1 MDAALKQMSLK
12 GSTALMDYP
21 IHRVGELLFHCVAHS
36 ADFLPHPSSR
46 KAEHHYH
53 CCGLWKERSPPTSC
67 GGGRISF
74 SEPCDINELQRA
86 FAGKLSYLKIMSIPH
101 KVGHPIHTHRSC
113 AVNKTQPC

>member
-1 MDAALKQMSLK
+1 MSLK

-21 IHRVGELLFHCVAHS
+21 IDRAGELLFHCIALSADVVHI

-53 CCGLWKERSPPTSC
+53 CCGLWKESSPPTSC
-67 GGGRISF
+67 GGGRIRS

-86 FAGKLSYLKIMSIPH
+86 FAGKLSYLKVMSIPH
-101 KVGHPIHTHRSC
+101 KVGHPIHTRSC

>member
-1 MDAALKQMSLK
+1 MSLK

-21 IHRVGELLFHCVAHS
+21 IHRAGELLFHCIARSADAEHT

-53 CCGLWKERSPPTSC
+53 CCGLWKERSPPNS
-67 GGGRISF
+67 GRGERICS

-86 FAGKLSYLKIMSIPH
+86 FAGKLSYVKVMSIPH
-101 KVGHPIHTHRSC
+101 KLGHPIHTRSC
-113 AVNKTQPC
+113 AANKTQPR